1 MKILL
6 FLTIILSTLCPQMA
20 KLGYSREVRQLTASW
35 YSTESL
41 KQEGTYKYSKG
52 IMANGRVFNNDYTC
66 ATNLYPLGSILM
78 VYRGDNKVSVE
89 VTDRINKRFT
99 KTRID
104 LSQKAF
110 SELADCKVGIIK
122 VRVENMGVPL

>member
-1 MKILL
+1 
-6 FLTIILSTLCPQMA
+6 MA